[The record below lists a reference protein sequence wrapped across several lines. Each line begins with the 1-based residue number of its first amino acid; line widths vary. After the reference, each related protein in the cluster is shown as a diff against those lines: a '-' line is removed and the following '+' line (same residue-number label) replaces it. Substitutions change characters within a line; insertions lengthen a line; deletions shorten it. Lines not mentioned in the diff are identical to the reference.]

1 MDNKMALYRECC
13 LLLQPLRW
21 RCAEYVVHHE
31 RNMCEEQHIYMWREQ
46 AIIEWF
52 WWVASN
58 NACEASEQLIVL
70 AHGDDESDLVG
81 WNLLLLA
88 ATVRSF
94 AHMPLGLSDRN
105 TSEL

>member
-46 AIIEWF
+46 AIIE
-52 WWVASN
+52 
-58 NACEASEQLIVL
+58 
-70 AHGDDESDLVG
+70 
-81 WNLLLLA
+81 
-88 ATVRSF
+88 
-94 AHMPLGLSDRN
+94 
-105 TSEL
+105 